1 MANLTIRVDDRE
13 IQQALGQLQTRL
25 SNLLPVFKNIGEYMV
40 LATTER
46 FDNEVDPQ
54 GNSWHPL
61 TTATIAR
68 KQRKGKILKI
78 LQQDGDLRRTIVYQA
93 SVDRVEIGTNRIYGA
108 IHQFGGQAGR
118 RRSVTIPARPFLGVS
133 ESDKSEIL
141 AIIEDYLSSL
151 SSS

>member
-46 FDNEVDPQ
+46 FDKEVDPQ
-54 GNSWHPL
+54 GSSWHPL
-61 TTATIAR
+61 TTATIER
-68 KQRKGKILKI
+68 KRRKGKILKI

-93 SVDRVEIGTNRIYGA
+93 SADQVEIGTNRIYGA

-118 RRSVTIPARPFLGVS
+118 GRSVTIPARPFLGVS
-133 ESDKSEIL
+133 EAEQSEIL
-141 AIIEDYLSSL
+141 AIIQDYLDL
-151 SSS
+151 T